1 MIHDILEE
9 PVLTS
14 LALSPL
20 RMRSTQGWAGGRG
33 EATGCRHL
41 LSGQLEP
48 KGFTLSSPF
57 FLALPQCF
65 YASCPPPPKARIS
78 FAPCIAY
85 LIFWTMLLWTS
96 FLLVLLPLFLS
107 CGFYFSHILFWA
119 PFVQL
124 YRDSHSAPVW
134 LYIMYVLNLTVL
146 RDASALLL
154 VVLPAVLQC
163 QKMSIRCCEWYRF
176 YPEPFCPGGRQTS
189 CLRDMAAAAL
199 AVHPR
204 TKENFKKK
212 D

>member
-20 RMRSTQGWAGGRG
+20 RMRSTQGWAGGWG
-33 EATGCRHL
+33 QAPSCRHL

-48 KGFTLSSPF
+48 KGLTLSSPF

-85 LIFWTMLLWTS
+85 FIFRTMFFWTA

-107 CGFYFSHILFWA
+107 CGFYFLRILFCA

-154 VVLPAVLQC
+154 VVLLAVLQC
-163 QKMSIRCCEWYRF
+163 QKISIRCCE
-176 YPEPFCPGGRQTS
+176 
-189 CLRDMAAAAL
+189 
-199 AVHPR
+199 
-204 TKENFKKK
+204 
-212 D
+212 